1 MFDPIPEPS
10 NSKGSDYV
18 GWKTSD
24 EVPIK
29 SHRLRIMGT
38 AKNPNTFMQ
47 CYQVF
52 DSGNQPHREP
62 YISENIPPSDELKS
76 HLRMS
81 SFEPGKLEKVKV
93 AWVFTVW
100 HMDYTLKDGEAIKD
114 ERPMIWNVTQKT
126 IKDMLLAYANNP
138 AWGGKDENGKS
149 LKDASRFVI
158 EVSRVTADNTTYNVI
173 PEPPEPVS
181 KEIMD
186 AMKDAMIDVQVMLL
200 DKSDPKANDGNPFGA
215 LGLMPATNDQPSD
228 TQVAPNDQ
236 EEIKRV
242 HERNKP
248 MAEDESSLHSIG
260 SVTRDAI
267 ETLKAAHDKA
277 AGVAPEKESGTMK
290 YGIPY

>member
-62 YISENIPPSDELKS
+62 YISEDIPPSDELKS

-100 HMDYTLKDGEAIKD
+100 HMDYTLKDGEPIKD

-215 LGLMPATNDQPSD
+215 LGLMPATSPPEGLEVIENIVEQVVNLDQQLRD
-228 TQVAPNDQ
+228 AP
-236 EEIKRV
+236 I
-242 HERNKP
+242 P

-277 AGVAPEKESGTMK
+277 AGVAPEMK
-290 YGIPY
+290 DGIPY

>member
-1 MFDPIPEPS
+1 MFEPIPEPRK
-10 NSKGSDYV
+10 SKGSDYL
-18 GWKTSD
+18 GWKLEDDT
-24 EVPIK
+24 PIK

-52 DSGNQPHREP
+52 DSANQPHREP

-100 HMDYTLKDGEAIKD
+100 HMDYTVKDGAGDLIIKKD

-215 LGLMPATNDQPSD
+215 LGLMPATIDQPREVS
-228 TQVAPNDQ
+228 PNDQ

-242 HERNKP
+242 HERNNPKP
-248 MAEDESSLHSIG
+248 MAEEESLHSIG

-277 AGVAPEKESGTMK
+277 AGVAPEMK
-290 YGIPY
+290 DGMPY